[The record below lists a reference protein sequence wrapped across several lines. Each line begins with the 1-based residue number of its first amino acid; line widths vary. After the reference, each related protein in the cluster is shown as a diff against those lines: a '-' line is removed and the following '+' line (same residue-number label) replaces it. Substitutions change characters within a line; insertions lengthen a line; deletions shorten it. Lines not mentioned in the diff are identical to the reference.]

1 MQQHTYTHSL
11 AKQDSIEKS
20 HVQFLIKKFHK
31 HGDDEAVVVEFV
43 EAMTVVSPPRP
54 LQVAAD
60 VLHKADVGPHGLQ
73 SVRFVLWSGKPR
85 VGGPSN
91 CLCDIN
97 SARVRSENSN
107 GTVMWTVREM
117 VDERTIVA
125 AQMACHRVSSD
136 DGQTQLRKD
145 HGSTETPRTRPC
157 KRDAP

>member
-1 MQQHTYTHSL
+1 M
-11 AKQDSIEKS
+11 
-20 HVQFLIKKFHK
+20 
-31 HGDDEAVVVEFV
+31 HGDDEAVVVKFV
-43 EAMTVVSPPRP
+43 VVMVVVSPLRP
-54 LQVAAD
+54 LQMAAD

-73 SVRFVLWSGKPR
+73 SARFVLWSGKPR
-85 VGGPSN
+85 VGGPSS

-136 DGQTQLRKD
+136 DGPVEE
-145 HGSTETPRTRPC
+145 GSWLH
-157 KRDAP
+157 RDAKNETMQKGRSVSRWNCAGQMRNGW